1 MHVKNNYTCS
11 SSWMNFTLCNQNK
24 WHFEPEATQQKIN
37 KNTLI
42 MHFGGMQWKN
52 IDPCVIWDYK

>member
-1 MHVKNNYTCS
+1 
-11 SSWMNFTLCNQNK
+11 MNFTLCNQNK

-42 MHFGGMQWKN
+42 MHFGGMQ
-52 IDPCVIWDYK
+52 